1 MPITAGEFQY
11 MSAGSGVMHSGSNLS
26 ATEPAHLLQ
35 IWITP
40 DQPGGDP
47 AYADMDTN
55 ALKQKNA
62 LTLFA
67 SGNGRDGSVKMRQNA
82 EIYFG
87 QISADRSITHDIT
100 SSLPHAWIQ
109 MIKGSLKRGNST
121 LHAGDRASLDDA
133 AINNTG
139 LHLLAESDSEFL
151 LFLLA

>member
-35 IWITP
+35 TWITP
-40 DQPGGDP
+40 DQQGGDP

-55 ALKQKNA
+55 ALKQRNA
-62 LTLFA
+62 LTWFA

-87 QISADRSITHDIT
+87 QISADRSIIHDIT

-121 LHAGDRASLDDA
+121 LHAGDSASLDDA